1 MIEGSKVSESC
12 LLNLM
17 AFTDLRLRPSQVE
30 LLEIVLEAIHYRVTL
45 IRHKRLLRIWLKLLV
60 WVFFACVS
68 RLIIHLVGL
77 WVRNERL
84 DFMNILEARLL
95 LLFILCLFR
104 LLNWLGLLVLLKVFM
119 LSFWLVRNQV
129 GERMILTFE
138 LDLNLVLHNQN
149 EIFEFGISQP
159 G

>member
-1 MIEGSKVSESC
+1 
-12 LLNLM
+12 
-17 AFTDLRLRPSQVE
+17 
-30 LLEIVLEAIHYRVTL
+30 
-45 IRHKRLLRIWLKLLV
+45 
-60 WVFFACVS
+60 
-68 RLIIHLVGL
+68 
-77 WVRNERL
+77 
-84 DFMNILEARLL
+84 MNILKARLL
-95 LLFILCLFR
+95 MLFILFLFR

-119 LSFWLVRNQV
+119 LSLRLVRNQV

>member
-1 MIEGSKVSESC
+1 
-12 LLNLM
+12 
-17 AFTDLRLRPSQVE
+17 
-30 LLEIVLEAIHYRVTL
+30 
-45 IRHKRLLRIWLKLLV
+45 
-60 WVFFACVS
+60 
-68 RLIIHLVGL
+68 
-77 WVRNERL
+77 
-84 DFMNILEARLL
+84 MNILKARLL

>member
-1 MIEGSKVSESC
+1 
-12 LLNLM
+12 
-17 AFTDLRLRPSQVE
+17 
-30 LLEIVLEAIHYRVTL
+30 
-45 IRHKRLLRIWLKLLV
+45 
-60 WVFFACVS
+60 
-68 RLIIHLVGL
+68 
-77 WVRNERL
+77 
-84 DFMNILEARLL
+84 MNILKARLL
-95 LLFILCLFR
+95 LLFILFLFR

-119 LSFWLVRNQV
+119 LSLWLVRNQV